1 MSDEQIEIY
10 YNRGKEQNRL
20 LNASGRLE
28 RARTQE
34 LLLRYLPPDPITIAD
49 IGGGAGIHALW
60 LAGKGYRVHLRDVV
74 EMHIDQAIEG
84 ATVQGVTLTSAKVGD
99 ARELDLDDVSVDAVL
114 LLGPLYHLQVRSD
127 RIKALTEAHRILKPG
142 GLLMVATISKYASLL
157 DGIIRGFSADPHYM
171 DLVESAIEDGRHG
184 NTQLEPRY
192 FTTAFFH
199 HPDEIQ
205 AEIEEA
211 HFDFKHTLPIEGPAA
226 FIRDFDAVWDDET
239 QRERL
244 LAITRK
250 IEHDP
255 YILGT
260 SSHSM
265 SIAYKADG

>member
-20 LNASGRLE
+20 LNASGQLE
-28 RARTQE
+28 RVRTQE
-34 LLLRYLPPDPITIAD
+34 LLMRYLPDPPAQVAD
-49 IGGGAGIHALW
+49 IGGGTGIHALW
-60 LAGKGYRVHLRDVV
+60 LAEKGYQVHLRDIVPL
-74 EMHIDQAIEG
+74 HIEQALKDSQSQKIK
-84 ATVQGVTLTSAKVGD
+84 LISAKVGD
-99 ARELDLDDVSVDAVL
+99 ARDVDLDDASMDVVL
-114 LLGPLYHLQVRSD
+114 LLGPMYHLQERSD
-127 RIKALTEAHRILKPG
+127 RIQALEEAHRLLKSG

-184 NTQLEPRY
+184 HEQLEPQY

-211 HFDFKHTLPIEGPAA
+211 NFDFKQTLPIEGPAA
-226 FIRDFDAVWDDET
+226 FIRDFDAVWDDEV

-244 LAITRK
+244 LKITRK

-265 SIAYKADG
+265 SIAYKG